1 MKIQVKYQVLL
12 IARQEFK
19 GREVYMLKKDKGGKR
34 SSGGGSEQREKA
46 LIICTYSI
54 SDSLKYKWK

>member
-12 IARQEFK
+12 IGRQEFK

-46 LIICTYSI
+46 LII
-54 SDSLKYKWK
+54 

>member
-12 IARQEFK
+12 IGRQEFK

-46 LIICTYSI
+46 LIIRTYSI
-54 SDSLKYKWK
+54 SDSLKYK